1 MEATKKSYPT
11 DLTDSQWELIKDLI
25 PSAGK
30 GGRKRTVDVR
40 AVLNAIFYINAAGCA
55 WRMLPHDFPVWQTVY
70 HYFRHWRITNTWQDI
85 NAKLQQWYRVSEGR
99 EATPSAGCIDS
110 QSTKIASRLA
120 SPQAVGIDGN
130 KLVNGRKRHILVDT
144 LGLLL
149 IVVVTA
155 ANLDDRK
162 GATMILEKTNQI
174 RDLFPRLSTIW
185 VDRGYSG
192 KAFILAILH
201 TFYWCLQVVVPPAG
215 QKGFVVQQKRWVVE
229 RTFAWFSR
237 FRRLN
242 REYELLPETSEAFF
256 YVGMIHILLKRL
268 A

>member
-1 MEATKKSYPT
+1 MEAIKKSYPT
-11 DLTDSQWELIKDLI
+11 DLTDDQWELVKELI
-25 PSAGK
+25 PAAGT
-30 GGRKRTVDVR
+30 GGRKRSVDIR
-40 AVLNAIFYINAAGCA
+40 AILNAIFYINAAGCA

-70 HYFRHWRITNTWQDI
+70 GYFRHWRITNTWQEI

-120 SPQAVGIDGN
+120 SPEAVGTDGN
-130 KLVNGRKRHILVDT
+130 KFVNGRKRHIFVDT

-149 IVVVTA
+149 MVVVTA

-162 GATMILEKTNQI
+162 GATMLLEKINQI
-174 RDLFPRLSTIW
+174 RDRFPRLSTIL
-185 VDRGYSG
+185 VDRGYKG
-192 KAFILAILH
+192 KAFVLAILH
-201 TFYWCLQVVVPPAG
+201 TFYWCLQVVVPPVG

-237 FRRLN
+237 FRRLT